1 MLLWLAFSLVAA
13 AVVAILVRPLLR
25 EADVALDPVAA
36 DVAVYKDQLSEIVAD
51 RERGLIGAAEA
62 EAAHAEVARRLL
74 SRQARSRPGAPSEM
88 RSGAA
93 DGSAASPLASEGA
106 SRASVARLT
115 SPKVVSALVAILLP
129 LGSMALYL
137 KVGSPG
143 LPAQPREAR
152 LKAPAETANLDQLVA
167 KVEARLREQPGDGQ
181 GWDVLA
187 PVYMVLERHE
197 DAANAYARAIAL
209 LGESPKRLA
218 GLAEAHVLVANG
230 MVNETARL
238 AYERL
243 RTIEPSR
250 LEPRFWLALAKEQD
264 GRRDLAAADYRAL
277 LDEAPADAPWRPM
290 VEARLK
296 EVTGQAAGAAPEAP
310 GSQAPGA
317 PAPRSQAPVSQAP
330 AAMPPGPAAAGGAS
344 SARPG
349 AGPSADDVAAASR
362 MTPAERAAM
371 IERMVEGLATRLK
384 TNGKDLGGWLN
395 LVRAY
400 TVLGRRGDAVAALA
414 EARGNL
420 AGDGAALSELDALA
434 RSLGL
439 GS

>member
-25 EADVALDPVAA
+25 EAEAALDPVAA

-74 SRQARSRPGAPSEM
+74 SRQGRVRRGAQSEL
-88 RSGAA
+88 RTGAA
-93 DGSAASPLASEGA
+93 DGSAGSPAPSEGA
-106 SRASVARLT
+106 FRASIARLT
-115 SPKVVSALVAILLP
+115 SPKAVSALVAILLP

-296 EVTGQAAGAAPEAP
+296 EVAGQAAGAAPQVS

-317 PAPRSQAPVSQAP
+317 QAP
-330 AAMPPGPAAAGGAS
+330 AAMPRGPAAAGGAP

-349 AGPSADDVAAASR
+349 AGPSAEDVAVASR
-362 MTPAERAAM
+362 MSPAERSAM

-384 TNGKDLGGWLN
+384 TNGKDLGGWLD

-400 TVLGRRGDAVAALA
+400 AVLGRRGDAAAALA

-434 RSLGL
+434 RSLDL